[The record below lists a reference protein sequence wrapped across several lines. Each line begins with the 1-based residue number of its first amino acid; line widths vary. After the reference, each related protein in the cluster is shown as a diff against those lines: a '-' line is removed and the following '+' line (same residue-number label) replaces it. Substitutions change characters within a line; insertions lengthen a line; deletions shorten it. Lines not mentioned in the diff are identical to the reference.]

1 MLKYFCCATWPEGHE
16 REFEREDDYDVIS
29 TRKADIRKFAKQALK
44 DGAIEVD
51 VYFESTGGD
60 FRAAGYVTTFD
71 QDNPKG
77 TDVRGRNF

>member
-29 TRKADIRKFAKQALK
+29 TRKTDIRKFAKQALK

-51 VYFESTGGD
+51 VFFESTGGN
-60 FRAAGYVTTFD
+60 FIAAGYCATFS
-71 QDNPKG
+71 QDNPKA
-77 TDVRGRNF
+77 TDMFGRNF

>member
-16 REFEREDDYDVIS
+16 REFEREGDYDVIS
-29 TRKADIRKFAKQALK
+29 TRKVDIRKFAKQALT
-44 DGAIEVD
+44 DGAVEVD
-51 VYFESTGGD
+51 VYFECSETD
-60 FRAAGYVTTFD
+60 YRAAGYVTTFD